1 MKHTSFLEGTVNKL
15 LECSSTMECKDLIP
29 IVVKLLTISINASA
43 KERLILDLRHV
54 NQYIEKRK
62 FKFEGVPEAFTVR
75 Y

>member
-1 MKHTSFLEGTVNKL
+1 MNHVSFVERAINKL
-15 LECSSTMECKDLIP
+15 LECGAAIECKDQIP
-29 IVVKLLTISINASA
+29 IVGNPLTVSINASG